1 MTVDVPVPSPFKFMA
16 LRRADACGCGQALAI
31 GERAAW
37 DRTNRRVLCLA
48 CATNVSTSGVGERS
62 EQVDPEPML
71 IDLGVAGGSARAEFE
86 RRHQKREDRVRTAH
100 PKIGGLILAL
110 TDDPQSTRAWQSGAV
125 GERRFGETMA
135 ELGDVVIAL
144 HDRCVPRSRA
154 NIDHIVVG
162 PSGVFVVDA
171 KRYKDASI
179 NIRRTGGILS
189 PVREQ
194 LMVGGRDKTKL
205 VEAMAWQVDVVRA
218 ALSDDPGLSTIP
230 VAPALCFIDGQFPLW
245 GTLRVGG
252 VDVKRLRGIAK
263 LVTQDGPL
271 DANVREQV
279 ARHLAQRLP
288 AKQA

>member
-1 MTVDVPVPSPFKFMA
+1 MTIDVPVPSPFKFMA
-16 LRRADACGCGQALAI
+16 LRRADVCGCGQALAI

-37 DRTNRRVLCLA
+37 DRTSRRVLCLA
-48 CATNVSTSGVGERS
+48 CATDESTAAASERTEPDDS
-62 EQVDPEPML
+62 EPTP

-86 RRHQKREDRVRTAH
+86 RRHQKREGQVRAAH

-110 TDDPQSTRAWQSGAV
+110 TDDPQSTRAWQSGAA

-135 ELGDVVIAL
+135 GLGDVVIAL

-162 PSGVFVVDA
+162 ASGIFVVDA

-179 NIRRTGGILS
+179 NIRRTGGFLS

-218 ALSDDPGLSTIP
+218 ALSDDSGLSNIP
-230 VAPALCFIDGQFPLW
+230 VAPALCFLDGQFPLW
-245 GTLRVGG
+245 GTLRIGG
-252 VDVKRLRGIAK
+252 VDIKGLRGIAK

-279 ARHLAQRLP
+279 ARHLAQGLP
-288 AKQA
+288 AKKA